1 MYNIPVGIP
10 VTFIHSCCSAY
21 TYSSLQG
28 AFKVGIV
35 VIISSN
41 PDWLNRTVSFSGIGC
56 CFRLVS
62 VTYTYFYSI
71 RLWLTMTKI
80 GKPPSVAY
88 LNRATKTLIY
98 HFFQYGLLS
107 KYLALLLI
115 ISLLL
120 QC

>member
-41 PDWLNRTVSFSGIGC
+41 PDWLNRTVSFSVL
-56 CFRLVS
+56 FRVLDAASDLSVS
-62 VTYTYFYSI
+62 
-71 RLWLTMTKI
+71 R
-80 GKPPSVAY
+80 
-88 LNRATKTLIY
+88 TLI
-98 HFFQYGLLS
+98 FIPLGCGL
-107 KYLALLLI
+107 
-115 ISLLL
+115 
-120 QC
+120 Q